1 VGALASAGN
10 ACMHV
15 HKHAQ
20 MDGQVKNVMLLAAHR
35 TGDKDIKTASTIS
48 ATDYPS
54 HYYFLRKYPPT
65 STIGVKDSNTAYT
78 KSILDAN
85 L

>member
-15 HKHAQ
+15 HKDGQ
-20 MDGQVKNVMLLAAHR
+20 MDGQVKNITLLAAHR
-35 TGDKDIKTASTIS
+35 TGDKDIKIASTIS

-54 HYYFLRKYPPT
+54 HYYILRKFPPT

-78 KSILDAN
+78 KKAF
-85 L
+85 